1 MRVILT
7 ILFLI
12 SIQLNA
18 QTQKNLKLID
28 FERNQY
34 IRNTFNPS
42 FYSKKKVP
50 QTTQFIKS
58 NITKEKY
65 LFKVTPN
72 LTYGISNS
80 KESKL
85 LAAIIQGIKH
95 YSEFE
100 FLADDYVQISTTKTY
115 ALKEFLRI
123 KVHFISDTALF
134 KKTATHQINNLEK
147 LTQYETSELITL
159 KEPIIVSYFSNTQ
172 ETASG
177 IVKQHKTLITHG
189 NKVLYNSIK
198 NNLTRTIIHSPKL
211 NNITFKYKNGKMDL
225 YLTGGLMDYTLSN
238 LLTEINNQVHLEAT
252 GIKTIYDNHQNTSR
266 NLKRLSYRGRVSL
279 DKVIGNNLLQVN
291 DI

>member
-1 MRVILT
+1 MKVILT

-18 QTQKNLKLID
+18 QTQKNLNRIESD
-28 FERNQY
+28 YNQY

-42 FYSKKKVP
+42 FYSKNKAV
-50 QTTQFIKS
+50 QTTQFVSS
-58 NITKEKY
+58 NITREKH

-72 LTYGISNS
+72 ITYAISNS
-80 KESKL
+80 KKSKL
-85 LAAIIQGIKH
+85 MAAILQGKKH

-100 FLADDYVQISTTKTY
+100 FLADDYAQISSTKTY

-123 KVHFISDTALF
+123 KIDFISDTTLF
-134 KKTATHQINNLEK
+134 KKTATHQINNLEE
-147 LTQYETSELITL
+147 LTQYETFGLIIL

-177 IVKQHKTLITHG
+177 IEKQQKTLITQG
-189 NKVLYNSIK
+189 NKVLYNSVK
-198 NNLTRTIIHSPKL
+198 NNLIRTIKHIPEL
-211 NNITFKYKNGKMDL
+211 NNITFKYKNGKKDL

-238 LLTEINNQVHLEAT
+238 LLIEINNQVHLEAT
-252 GIKTIYDNHQNTSR
+252 KIKTTYDNHQNTSR
-266 NLKRLSYRGRVSL
+266 NLKRLRYRGRVSL
-279 DKVIGNNLLQVN
+279 DKAIGNNLLQIN

>member
-28 FERNQY
+28 SDYNQY
-34 IRNTFNPS
+34 MRNTFNTS
-42 FYSKKKVP
+42 FYSKKKGS
-50 QTTQFIKS
+50 QTTQFVS
-58 NITKEKY
+58 GNITKKKH

-72 LTYGISNS
+72 ITYAISNS

-85 LAAIIQGIKH
+85 LAAILQGIKH

-100 FLADDYVQISTTKTY
+100 FLADDYAQISSTKTY
-115 ALKEFLRI
+115 TLKEFLRI
-123 KVHFISDTALF
+123 KIHFISDTTLF
-134 KKTATHQINNLEK
+134 KKIATHQINNLEK
-147 LTQYETSELITL
+147 LTQYKTSGLITL

-177 IVKQHKTLITHG
+177 IGKQHKTLITHG
-189 NKVLYNSIK
+189 NKVLYNSVK
-198 NNLTRTIIHSPKL
+198 NNLIRTIKHSPEL

-238 LLTEINNQVHLEAT
+238 LLVEINNQVHLVAT
-252 GIKTIYDNHQNTSR
+252 GIKTTYDNHQNTSR
-266 NLKRLSYRGRVSL
+266 DLKRLSYRGLVSL